1 MKKRRSVR
9 ERLLDISQAGDK
21 IERYL
26 TGHTFE
32 TFTVDGRTYD
42 AVVRNIEIVSE
53 ASRHIPVSLKESAPH
68 IPWRE
73 IANIGN
79 LLRHVYEDVN
89 DRIVWETTQRDLQ
102 PLMAAVRDFLSRP
115 DID

>member
-1 MKKRRSVR
+1 MAKRRSVR
-9 ERLLDISQAGDK
+9 ERLLDIAHAIEK

-26 TGHTFE
+26 AGHTFDS
-32 TFTVDGRTYD
+32 FTRDGRTYD

-53 ASRHIPVSLKESAPH
+53 ASRHIPAALKETAPQ

-79 LLRHVYEDVN
+79 LLRHVYEDV
-89 DRIVWETTQRDLQ
+89 DERIIWEATQRDLQ
-102 PLMAAVRDFLSRP
+102 PLMAAVAEFLSRS
-115 DID
+115 DVD